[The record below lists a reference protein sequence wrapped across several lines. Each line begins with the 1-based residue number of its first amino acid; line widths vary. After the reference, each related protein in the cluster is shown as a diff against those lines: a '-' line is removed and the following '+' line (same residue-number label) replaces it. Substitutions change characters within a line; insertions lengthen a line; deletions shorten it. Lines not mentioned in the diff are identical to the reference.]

1 MLRSLN
7 SGVSG
12 VQNHQMKMDI
22 VGNNIANVNTIGFKS
37 GRGNFADT
45 ISQMLRPGQN
55 SLTNRGSV
63 NPVQVGLGVQ
73 LQSIANNFNQGS
85 LESTGYATDL
95 AIHGDGFFIVQG
107 GDSTF
112 YTRAGN
118 FTLDAD
124 GRMIAGNGMGIVQG
138 RMANETGEIENSAL
152 VDMMIPLEQKIP
164 AKATTEVQLYS
175 NLDADATEANA
186 SLADAGLTGVS
197 AVNGIAADGLGGTH
211 DITISGSQPIASSVN
226 GTAVVGMDLTTPLV
240 DVGGVG
246 LTTVGDITITVDE
259 GTDSESQVTITGLD
273 ENSTVGDFL
282 SQLNTQVTGVEFA
295 LDTSGDPNNFIS
307 ATRTYAG
314 AGAEYNFRMT
324 DGGTSTVINDL
335 FAAGDLL
342 VDTGVASSLVAT
354 DIFTDDATGTQIT
367 STLTFS
373 ADPVTGLMIEMQGVG
388 GGGVSVLAPDGFVP
402 GDLAIQTEA
411 TEHSTSIS
419 VYDEKGDTHNL
430 TLTFTKTAIDNE
442 WMWEAGV
449 VEPAVPITGATGIVS
464 FNTDGSLR
472 NWSFD
477 DEGSEFSFDPG
488 DGTSPVTLSFDA
500 GDFNGMNGITQTAAG
515 FSTAAVGQDGYA
527 MGTLSDIDINYD
539 GSIIGNFTNG
549 NELLLG
555 ELVLADFT
563 NLNGLEKAGNNMW
576 TASEVSGDPRFSSAS
591 NGMQSSIEAGRLEM
605 SNVDLVKEFT
615 EMIKAQRGFQANSR
629 VITVSDQIL
638 QDVMMMKR

>member
-1 MLRSLN
+1 
-7 SGVSG
+7 
-12 VQNHQMKMDI
+12 MKMDI

-85 LESTGYATDL
+85 LEATGYATDL

-118 FTLDAD
+118 FTLDAE

-138 RMANETGEIENSAL
+138 RMANEEGVIENQAL
-152 VDMMIPLEQKIP
+152 TDLIIPLEQKIP

-175 NLDADATEANA
+175 NLDVDATD
-186 SLADAGLTGVS
+186 SDATLIDAALTGVS
-197 AVNGIAADGLGGTH
+197 EVNGIAADGLGGEHSILIEGLQAQNSYGESDPVDGMALETLLI
-211 DITISGSQPIASSVN
+211 DIPGVSSI
-226 GTAVVGMDLTTPLV
+226 GDL
-240 DVGGVG
+240 
-246 LTTVGDITITVDE
+246 TITVDE
-259 GTDSESQVTITGLD
+259 GSDHESQVQIIGLD
-273 ENSTVGDFL
+273 D
-282 SQLNTQVTGVEFA
+282 
-295 LDTSGDPNNFIS
+295 
-307 ATRTYAG
+307 
-314 AGAEYNFRMT
+314 
-324 DGGTSTVINDL
+324 TSTVSDLLSKLNSQVDGATFELDTTVPTAAFISVTRDYAGDGSEYNVRLEDADVSSDLIAGL
-335 FAAGDLL
+335 FATNSPF
-342 VDTGVASSLVAT
+342 VDSGVASTLTAT
-354 DIFTDDATGTQIT
+354 DTFTDDASGTTII
-367 STLTFS
+367 SNLRFVP
-373 ADPVTGLMIEMQGVG
+373 DPLTGLMIELEGLGGSGVTIRA
-388 GGGVSVLAPDGFVP
+388 SEGFMADVDP
-402 GDLAIQTEA
+402 LLIQTDV
-411 TEHSTSIS
+411 TDHTTSIS

-430 TLTFTKTAIDNE
+430 SLTFTKSAIQDE
-442 WMWEAGV
+442 WIWQAEV
-449 VEPAVPITGATGIVS
+449 PDPAVIGNGSTGTVS
-464 FNTDGSLR
+464 FNSDGSLSL
-472 NWSFD
+472 WSYD
-477 DEGSEFSFDPG
+477 GGAEGFSFDPG
-488 DGTSPVTLSFDA
+488 AGSSLVTIAFNA
-500 GDFNGMNGITQTAAG
+500 GDFNGMNGITQTSAG

-539 GSIIGNFTNG
+539 GSITGNFTNG
-549 NELLLG
+549 EELLLG

-563 NLNGLEKAGNNMW
+563 NLDGLEKASNNMW
-576 TASEVSGDPRFSSAS
+576 LANEVSGDPRLRSSAD
-591 NGMQSSIEAGRLEM
+591 GIQSTIEAGRLEM